1 MTPKDFIRRALF
13 IDTLKGLALTFKMML
28 SKPVT
33 IQYPDEKRKIYP
45 GFRGKHAFVRN
56 PKTGKE
62 KCIMCMK
69 CSNICPSQCIYIK
82 KGRDANNKPFLEQY
96 DVEAL
101 RCIFC
106 GYCVEVCPVCALVL
120 TEDFS
125 YVSTSKADMYFN
137 KEKMLQNWD
146 DFTAKLEGE
155 SYWNKFWR
163 PDGVDSSKMPKTKRE
178 QAPIPLRPEPRKAE
192 EAPTEPKKTE
202 EPKPATAAAQTQAPA
217 QAAEESKK
225 TDTPTNKEAS

>member
-1 MTPKDFIRRALF
+1 VTVTAKDFIRRALM
-13 IDTLKGLALTFKMML
+13 IDILKGMALTFRMML

-33 IQYPDEKRKIYP
+33 IQYPEEKRKIYP

-69 CSNICPSQCIYIK
+69 CANICPSQCIYIK

-96 DVEAL
+96 DIEAL
-101 RCIFC
+101 RCIYC

-125 YVSTSKADMYFN
+125 YVSTSKSDIYFN
-137 KEKMLQNWD
+137 KEKMLTNWD
-146 DFTAKLEGE
+146 EFASTLDTDV
-155 SYWNKFWR
+155 YWNKFWR
-163 PDGVDSSKMPKTKRE
+163 PDGVDISKMPKAKRE
-178 QAPIPLRPEPRKAE
+178 QAPVNLRPEPVKSE
-192 EAPTEPKKTE
+192 EKTPEEKKPE
-202 EPKPATAAAQTQAPA
+202 EKPAEINQ
-217 QAAEESKK
+217 SKE
-225 TDTPTNKEAS
+225 NA

>member
-1 MTPKDFIRRALF
+1 VTVTAKDFIRRALM
-13 IDTLKGLALTFKMML
+13 IDILKGMALTFRMML

-33 IQYPDEKRKIYP
+33 IQYPEEKRKIYP

-69 CSNICPSQCIYIK
+69 CANICPSQCIYIK

-96 DVEAL
+96 DIEAL
-101 RCIFC
+101 RCIYC

-125 YVSTSKADMYFN
+125 YVSTSKSDIYFN
-137 KEKMLQNWD
+137 KEKMLKNWD
-146 DFTAKLEGE
+146 EFAATLDTDV
-155 SYWNKFWR
+155 YWNKFWR
-163 PDGVDSSKMPKTKRE
+163 PDGVDISKMPKAKRE
-178 QAPIPLRPEPRKAE
+178 QAPVNLRPEPVKSE
-192 EAPTEPKKTE
+192 EKTPEEKKPE
-202 EPKPATAAAQTQAPA
+202 EKPAEINQ
-217 QAAEESKK
+217 SKE
-225 TDTPTNKEAS
+225 NA